1 MFPPH
6 LHFAGTWF
14 QQGGMSTGLVS
25 FLNTT
30 IIFDIAPRPE
40 GATEMPYTKF
50 RVGFGFNAVG
60 AIGHRKLADGISERQ
75 LFSAMKILSEKVLVY
90 SEL

>member
-1 MFPPH
+1 
-6 LHFAGTWF
+6 
-14 QQGGMSTGLVS
+14 MSTGLVS

-30 IIFDIAPRPE
+30 IIFDIPPRPE

-60 AIGHRKLADGISERQ
+60 AIGHRKLAGFR
-75 LFSAMKILSEKVLVY
+75 SAIVQRDEDSK
-90 SEL
+90 